1 MQGPV
6 GWMLRTLL
14 PHTQAGLTELW
25 GSNWEV
31 NSLDVESLLQM
42 SLALV
47 KEFGII
53 HAENSFLVSQWWVWL
68 HWREITPIRLVP

>member
-1 MQGPV
+1 MDV
-6 GWMLRTLL
+6 ENSRL
-14 PHTQAGLTELW
+14 PLSQASYSITGTV